1 MTFESLTSWDGNGGE
16 DPICYDSL
24 YLYHTYIFNDYSF
37 VYFTSSLTLDTLY
50 RVCDSMH
57 RFYDFI
63 WQLD

>member
-1 MTFESLTSWDGNGGE
+1 MEMEAKIRSAMIACTCS
-16 DPICYDSL
+16 
-24 YLYHTYIFNDYSF
+24 YIFNDYSF
-37 VYFTSSLTLDTLY
+37 VFFTSSLTLDTLY